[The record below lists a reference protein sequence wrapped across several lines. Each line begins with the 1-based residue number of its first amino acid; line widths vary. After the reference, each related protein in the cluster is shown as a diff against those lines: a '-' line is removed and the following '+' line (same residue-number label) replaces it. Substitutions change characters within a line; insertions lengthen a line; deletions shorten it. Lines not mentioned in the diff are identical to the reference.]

1 MPDAETAAVLTSAAN
16 VAAYLAGLFH
26 ASFVGGW
33 LGPLRRGPRFHRAA
47 HLARDSPAQASV
59 GLGGYSVINAGT
71 LLLDLNAADYD
82 G

>member
-1 MPDAETAAVLTSAAN
+1 LVVGWAHCGED
-16 VAAYLAGLFH
+16 LA
-26 ASFVGGW
+26 ST
-33 LGPLRRGPRFHRAA
+33 GPLI
-47 HLARDSPAQASV
+47 SPAQASV